1 MKKTIPLFFAVFVA
15 GLLLGY
21 GFAIQSRKEQK
32 KLTIVPEK
40 SRDQI
45 VFGVIAPFAGD
56 AASYGESLQKV
67 MAMAVEEINKAGGI
81 NVREFR
87 LIYENGNCT
96 GKDAANAM
104 QKLVGIDKVKIVIGG
119 FCSAESLA
127 AAPIAEINNVLLFS
141 PSSSSPLLSNAGPY
155 FFRNFPSDNTQG
167 KVLANAAYKNGWRKV
182 AVIQESTDYSVGITK
197 AFSENIGG
205 LGGEARIES
214 FTTDTRDF
222 RTLLTK
228 LKAENPDALL
238 ISASDPPSITT
249 ILKQLPELDWKPQLL
264 GADIIAGF
272 DLIKTSP
279 ELVEGMLVAEFG
291 VDRSLPKFNEFLEKY
306 KARYGGEEPGFLS
319 YAQTEYDAVQI
330 LKDAV
335 LAVGEEPDAI
345 RLWLHTVHNWEGAS
359 GTVVF
364 EKDNGDRVSGHRL
377 EVIRNGKVEVVIDK

>member
-1 MKKTIPLFFAVFVA
+1 MKKIMPLLFAVFVA
-15 GLLLGY
+15 GLFLGY
-21 GFAIQSRKEQK
+21 GFAVSSRKEQK
-32 KLTIVPEK
+32 VINPPDPSKPI
-40 SRDQI
+40 I
-45 VFGVIAPFAGD
+45 FGVIAPFAGD

-67 MAMAVEEINKAGGI
+67 MVMAAEEINNSGGI
-81 NVREFR
+81 NGRTLR

-96 GKDAANAM
+96 GKDAASAM
-104 QKLVGIDKVKIVIGG
+104 QKLVAVDKVKIVIGG

-127 AAPIAEINNVLLFS
+127 AAPIAEENHILLFS

-167 KVLANAAYKNGWRKV
+167 KVLANAAYNNGWRKM
-182 AVIQESTDYSVGITK
+182 AVIQEQTDYAVGITK
-197 AFSENIGG
+197 AFSENFSRM
-205 LGGEARIES
+205 GGETQVES

-222 RTLLTK
+222 RTILVK
-228 LKAENPDALL
+228 LKVENPDALL

-249 ILKQLPELDWKPQLL
+249 ILKQLPELDWKPRLL

-272 DLIKTSP
+272 DIVKTNP

-291 VDRSLPKFNEFLEKY
+291 VDRSLPKFNAFLEKY
-306 KARYGGEEPGFLS
+306 KARYQGEEPGFLS

-330 LKDAV
+330 LNDAV

-345 RLWLHTVHNWEGAS
+345 RLWLHTVKDWAGAS

-377 EVIRNGKVEVVIDK
+377 EVIENGVVAPVEDN